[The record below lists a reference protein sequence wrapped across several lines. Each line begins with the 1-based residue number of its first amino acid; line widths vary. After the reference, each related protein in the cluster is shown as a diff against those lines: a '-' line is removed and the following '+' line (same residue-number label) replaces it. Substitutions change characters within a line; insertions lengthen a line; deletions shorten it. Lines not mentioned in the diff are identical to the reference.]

1 MRYLIPLPILLLSG
15 CITITQQDSNR
26 PIELTIHLELPA
38 NAHSE
43 PPVYAK
49 PTPLPVSK
57 REPKVIVKTVT
68 VKTKCDIIDTVI
80 DETDI
85 DLNQYKALERKND
98 LIRDLL
104 NKLSIIKASLITI
117 KKECFK

>member
-1 MRYLIPLPILLLSG
+1 MRYLIHLPILLLSG

-49 PTPLPVSK
+49 PTPLSVSK